1 MTFSIDFAPTTRCS
15 TNRFGDTLSI
25 DATIE
30 SAWIA
35 VVTTSPF
42 GFIDMRLASFTR
54 IGRIDSVL
62 VDAGALRVGTLH
74 QQIALFAAVGAQ
86 WRGRAAVG
94 AQTAVAE
101 ADRFV
106 GLALALC
113 AVFARDRFDDL
124 REEVGD
130 GGAVDAGDVEH
141 AHVVRDVGAQHTCLQ
156 RVFGARV
163 AFESAQRL
171 LRIKV
176 AKVGVLR
183 RQLRVAKL
191 RH

>member
-1 MTFSIDFAPTTRCS
+1 MDCRRHNQSIWFYRYEAKQLQYDIEWRDVNNNHSIDTRVCIY
-15 TNRFGDTLSI
+15 TYI
-25 DATIE
+25 Y
-30 SAWIA
+30 
-35 VVTTSPF
+35 
-42 GFIDMRLASFTR
+42 LASFTR

-86 WRGRAAVG
+86 RRGRAALG

-130 GGAVDAGDVEH
+130 GGAVDTGDVEH